1 MMRQMRDK
9 MKVIMIVTSVAFV
22 GLMVFGWGMD
32 ITGRSGGRPGVIGS
46 VNGEPISYDEFN
58 AAYRNLYDQEQR
70 ARAEPMTSSVTR
82 QLEDATW
89 NQLVMQKLVQQELER
104 RGIRVTDEEIRQ
116 YARMAPPPELAQN
129 QLFQTNGE
137 FDLQKYQQFLA
148 SPAVDNQLLLQLEAY
163 YRDVIPRSKLFYQVT
178 SGTYISDGELW
189 RVWKDAHETVKARF
203 VALDP
208 EVLVPDNQVSVSDAE
223 IGAYYQAHKN
233 EFNRPARAQIQ
244 IVSIPK
250 TPNAADTA
258 AAREAAQNARD
269 EILKGADFAEVAKRV
284 SKDPGSAAQGGD
296 LGTVRK
302 GQMVPA
308 FDQAVWSLP
317 VGQVSE
323 PVQTQFGFHVIQV
336 QSRDSTGAQV
346 RHILVPVTIS
356 GPHEDALLAQADS
369 LESLGEKLPL
379 AAAAQRLGLTPRSA
393 EVIKDLPV
401 VPGIGQIDEGAD
413 WIFGEAKPK
422 DVSQVFEG
430 PNAFYMIELG
440 SKTEAGTLSQQD
452 AAPTIRQ
459 ILIKEKK
466 LAKATEIGREM
477 VDRIRSGQT
486 LDQVA
491 AARGVPVRE
500 AGPFTRGDMVP
511 GLGRANAAIGTAFG
525 LQPGQVS
532 GVVQANG
539 VAYIIQSVERHDAD
553 RAEFEKQKQM
563 QRERLMQAA
572 SEQRWQ
578 EFLTA
583 LRQNAKIKDNR
594 EEVLRPANAPQPQQA
609 DALF

>member
-32 ITGRSGGRPGVIGS
+32 ITGRSGGRPGVVGS
-46 VNGEPISYDEFN
+46 VNGEPITYDEFN
-58 AAYRNLYDQEQR
+58 LVYKNLYDQEQR
-70 ARAEPMTSSVTR
+70 ARSEPITSAVTR

-104 RGIRVTDEEIRQ
+104 RGIRVSDEEIRQ
-116 YARMAPPPELAQN
+116 TAKVAPPPELAQN
-129 QLFQTNGE
+129 QLFQTNGQ
-137 FDLQKYQQFLA
+137 FDVQKYQQFLA
-148 SPAVDNQLLLQLEAY
+148 SPAVDNQLLLQLESY

-189 RVWKDAHETVKARF
+189 RIWKDAHETAKARF
-203 VALDP
+203 IALDP
-208 EVLVPDNQVSVSDAE
+208 AQLVPDNQVSVSDAE
-223 IGAYYQAHKN
+223 IGTYYNAHKD
-233 EFNRPARAQIQ
+233 EFKRPARAQIQ

-250 TPNAADTA
+250 EANASDTA
-258 AAREAAQNARD
+258 AARQAAESARQ
-269 EILKGADFAEVAKRV
+269 EILKGADFAAVAKRV

-296 LGTVRK
+296 LGNVQK

-336 QSRDSTGAQV
+336 QSRDSLGARV

-356 GPHEDALLAQADS
+356 GAHEDELLAQADS
-369 LESLGEKLPL
+369 LESLGEKLSLP
-379 AAAAQRLGLTPRSA
+379 ATAQRLGLTPRSV
-393 EVIKDLPV
+393 EVVKDLPV
-401 VPGIGQIDEGAD
+401 VPGVGPIDEGAD
-413 WIFGEAKPK
+413 WVFGEAKPK
-422 DVSQVFEG
+422 EVSQVFEG

-440 SKTEAGTLSQQD
+440 NKTEAGALSQQD

-459 ILIKEKK
+459 ILAKQKK
-466 LAKATEIGREM
+466 TAQATEIARQM
-477 VDRIRSGQT
+477 VDQIRGGQT

-500 AGPFTRGDMVP
+500 AGPFTRADMVP
-511 GLGRANAAIGTAFG
+511 GMGRANAAVGTAFG
-525 LQPGQVS
+525 LQPGQIS
-532 GVVQANG
+532 GAIQANDL
-539 VAYIIQSVERHDAD
+539 VYIVQSVERKDAD
-553 RAEFEKQKQM
+553 RAEFEQQKQL
-563 QRERLMQAA
+563 QRGRLTQAA
-572 SEQRWQ
+572 SEERWQ

-583 LRQNAKIKDNR
+583 LRQTAKIKDDR
-594 EEVLRPANAPQPQQA
+594 ERVLHPANAPQPQQA
-609 DALF
+609 EVF

>member
-32 ITGRSGGRPGVIGS
+32 ITGRSTGRPGVVGS
-46 VNGEPISYDEFN
+46 VNGESITYDEFN
-58 AAYRNLYDQEQR
+58 VVYKNLYDQEQR
-70 ARAEPMTSSVTR
+70 ARAEPITSAVTR

-104 RGIRVTDEEIRQ
+104 RGIRVSDEEVRQ
-116 YARMAPPPELAQN
+116 AAKLMPPPELAQN
-129 QLFQTNGE
+129 QLFQTNGQ

-148 SPAVDNQLLLQLEAY
+148 SPAVDNQLLLQLESY

-189 RVWKDAHETVKARF
+189 RIWKDGHDAVKARF

-208 EVLVPDNQVSVSDAE
+208 AQLVPDAQVSVSDAE
-223 IGAYYQAHKN
+223 IATYYNAHKD
-233 EFNRPARAQIQ
+233 EFKRPARAQIQ

-250 TPNAADTA
+250 EPNAADTA
-258 AAREAAQNARD
+258 SARQAAESARE
-269 EILKGADFAEVAKRV
+269 EIAKGADFATVAKRV

-296 LGTVRK
+296 LGNVRK

-317 VGQVSE
+317 VGEVSA

-336 QSRDSTGAQV
+336 QSRDSAGARV

-356 GPHEDALLAQADS
+356 GAHEDELLAHADT
-369 LESLGEKLPL
+369 LESLGEKLSLPV
-379 AAAAQRLGLTPRSA
+379 AAQRLGLTPRSV
-393 EVIKDLPV
+393 EIVKDLPV
-401 VPGIGQIDEGAD
+401 VPGVGPIDEGAD

-422 DVSQVFEG
+422 EVSQVFEG
-430 PNAFYMIELG
+430 ANAFYMIELG
-440 SKTEAGTLSQQD
+440 NKTEAGTLSQQE

-459 ILIKEKK
+459 IVAKEKK
-466 LAKATEIGREM
+466 LAKATEIARQM
-477 VDRIRSGQT
+477 VDQIRGGQS

-525 LQPGQVS
+525 LQPGQIS
-532 GVVQANG
+532 GAVQANDL
-539 VAYIIQSVERHDAD
+539 VYIVQSVERTDAD
-553 RAEFEKQKQM
+553 RAEFDKQKQL
-563 QRERLMQAA
+563 QRARLMQAA

-583 LRQNAKIKDNR
+583 LRQTAKIKDNR
-594 EEVLRPANAPQPQQA
+594 EQVLRPANTQQPQQA
-609 DALF
+609 GVY